1 MSSNI
6 PDSPNLDLIDA
17 YLAGELSGEP
27 QARIE
32 KYLVNNPEW
41 FEASEHLRNLEFD
54 RNLPRLNRDLE
65 SEWMRVK
72 GRMDVGVTGSH
83 TLPVAPTSSRSFNF
97 SKMAVALS
105 LCLVLVGAGWYLKSL
120 NGPYVASDS
129 PQSSW
134 VYSTKDGERATVELP
149 DGSTVVL
156 NVGSRLEIP
165 STYLTSNRSVRLTGE
180 ALFTIVPNPGQ
191 AFSVITTRTTTKV
204 LGTTFKVREYPMD
217 TVSTVAVQEGKV
229 MVGETVLAATQMAT
243 ARSNNDLVVH
253 SIEKNVFGFVNGLLV
268 IDDVPLK
275 TAILDLN
282 RWYNADIRLGDPV
295 LKERRIVGSYESG
308 SITDLI
314 SIMELTLNVR
324 IVRDGRTLTFYPRG

>member
-27 QARIE
+27 KVRIE
-32 KYLVNNPEW
+32 KYLANNPEW
-41 FEASEHLRNLEFD
+41 FDASEHLRNLEFD
-54 RNLPRLNRDLE
+54 RKLPRLNPDLE
-65 SEWMRVK
+65 SEWIRVK
-72 GRMDVGVTGSH
+72 SRMDVGAAGSH
-83 TLPVAPTSSRSFNF
+83 NLPVAPASRSFNF

-105 LCLVLVGAGWYLKSL
+105 LCLVLIGAGWYLRSL
-120 NGPYVASDS
+120 NGPHVASDS

-180 ALFTIVPNPGQ
+180 ALFTIVPNPSH
-191 AFSVITTRTTTKV
+191 AFSVITARTTTKV

-229 MVGETVLAATQMAT
+229 MVGKTVLAATQMAT

-253 SIEKNVFGFVNGLLV
+253 SIEKNVFGFADGLLV

-275 TAILDLN
+275 AAILDLN
-282 RWYNADIRLGDPV
+282 RWYNADIRIGDPI
-295 LKERRIVGSYESG
+295 LNDRRIVGSYESG